1 MSRRRCDARLH
12 HRHRIAQ
19 ARFPCRLAVPWWRQP
34 ASQAPQRRIVS
45 ATYRHYGTSSSRRKQ
60 VSISA
65 HIPGNQCVAFV
76 TRERSQIEGFLN
88 PSLFA
93 LATRFGALLESCLR
107 GHCCGNVS
115 AFAVTAPGARR
126 ASLTTGVGVARL
138 PATRLFTRA
147 ARVCFDRCSDPRRNC
162 PTTSISGG
170 FSSLHSC
177 ELLCEEAHLRT
188 APEMAQRPFLHRG
201 VAKVDEGR

>member
-1 MSRRRCDARLH
+1 MVSRRRCDARLD
-12 HRHRIAQ
+12 HRHGIAQ
-19 ARFPCRLAVPWWRQP
+19 ARFPCRLAVPRWRQA

-45 ATYRHYGTSSSRRKQ
+45 ATYRHYGTSSPRGKQ
-60 VSISA
+60 VSNSA
-65 HIPGNQCVAFV
+65 HIAGNQCVAFV

-138 PATRLFTRA
+138 RATRLSTRA
-147 ARVCFDRCSDPRRNC
+147 ARACLDRCSARRRNC

-177 ELLCEEAHLRT
+177 ELLCEEPHLGT
-188 APEMAQRPFLHRG
+188 NPGAGQRPLLHRG
-201 VAKVDEGR
+201 VA

>member
-1 MSRRRCDARLH
+1 MEG
-12 HRHRIAQ
+12 
-19 ARFPCRLAVPWWRQP
+19 
-34 ASQAPQRRIVS
+34 
-45 ATYRHYGTSSSRRKQ
+45 ATYRHYGTSSLHRKL

-65 HIPGNQCVAFV
+65 HIAGNQCVAFV

-107 GHCCGNVS
+107 GHHCGNVS

-126 ASLTTGVGVARL
+126 ASFTAGVRMARL
-138 PATRLFTRA
+138 PATRLSTRA
-147 ARVCFDRCSDPRRNC
+147 VRASFDRRSVPLRNC
-162 PTTSISGG
+162 PITCRLGG

-177 ELLCEEAHLRT
+177 ELLCEEPRLGS
-188 APEMAQRPFLHRG
+188 APGPGQRLSLHEG
-201 VAKVDEGR
+201 VEKVDEGPLAPGRSGLGGVR